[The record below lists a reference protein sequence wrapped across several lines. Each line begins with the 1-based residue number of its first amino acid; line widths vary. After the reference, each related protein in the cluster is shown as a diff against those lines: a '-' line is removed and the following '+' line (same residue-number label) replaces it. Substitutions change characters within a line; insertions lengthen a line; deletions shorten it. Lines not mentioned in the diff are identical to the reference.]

1 MNLFE
6 MIFTDTKPNPNDPKV
21 VAAEIM
27 ERINE
32 YKLWFAEQE
41 RIHFVFGMPHQ
52 FESLTTL
59 KIEGEIL

>member
-1 MNLFE
+1 MNLLKALFNDE
-6 MIFTDTKPNPNDPKV
+6 PSPNDPKV

-41 RIHFVFGMPHQ
+41 RIHWVFGMPHQ
-52 FESLTTL
+52 FTSLSDKDFL
-59 KIEGEIL
+59 EGKIL

>member
-1 MNLFE
+1 MNVLNLLFTE
-6 MIFTDTKPNPNDPKV
+6 PKQNPNDPKV

-41 RIHFVFGMPHQ
+41 RIHWVFGMPYQ
-52 FESLTTL
+52 WQPLQDTINGVVE
-59 KIEGEIL
+59 